1 MSQREEIFQLIN
13 NSGAHPAWGLKHC
26 LRVYNLAKELSQHLT
41 LDDEIL
47 YYAAML
53 HDTGRYP
60 AYALAN
66 VDHALRSK
74 GIAANI
80 LQRMA
85 FSPHKIPKVL
95 EAIESHMYY
104 SEPGRSDEA
113 VYLRDSD
120 ILDNLGNIGIM
131 RLFSLIGQDELIR
144 SPEDAMERAR
154 TFAEALPNKIHT
166 KAGRRLAVKRREEIL
181 RFLAGIRKQTS
192 EYAWL

>member
-1 MSQREEIFQLIN
+1 MSQKEEIIQLIN
-13 NSGAHPAWGLKHC
+13 KSGAHPAWGIKHC
-26 LRVYNLAKELSQHLT
+26 TRVYHLAKELSEDIH

-47 YYAAML
+47 YFAAML

-60 AYALAN
+60 VYALAN

-74 GIAANI
+74 GVATNI

-85 FSPHKIPKVL
+85 FNPEKIPKVV

-120 ILDNLGNIGIM
+120 ILDNLGNIGLL

-144 SPEDAMERAR
+144 TPEDALERAR
-154 TFAEALPNKIHT
+154 IFAEALPNKVHT

-181 RFLAGIRKQTS
+181 RFLSGIKKQTA
-192 EYAWL
+192 EFAWL